1 MVLQGHYLGPP
12 STVPLG
18 HGLEVFE
25 EPCTIKPLEIGSFF
39 STPPPSGFTASS
51 TVSRAPNR
59 NTEPPGVILGRFE
72 YLRALK
78 GIHADSDD
86 FSGFSD
92 SDGDGDEKA
101 KEARRLE
108 GVRRRN
114 VDRFFR
120 VYVYKDSKKPTDD
133 EQMTARAF
141 MSVGSDTAAQYAS
154 SLRGIVKAD
163 FKLTLDGYNSFMA
176 TPNLPLAAST
186 LNQYLVALHQ
196 GIRTRWSF

>member
-1 MVLQGHYLGPP
+1 MRRPRTAPVDSIPLSVRAGLSSSLLTRLLYAQYYDPTSDLSCCYPERLPPHLIEKGGLWVLPPESLPCPFSFVLDSGVKRAIAQMVLQGHYLGPP

-86 FSGFSD
+86 FSTS
-92 SDGDGDEKA
+92 EK
-101 KEARRLE
+101 
-108 GVRRRN
+108 
-114 VDRFFR
+114 F
-120 VYVYKDSKKPTDD
+120 P
-133 EQMTARAF
+133 
-141 MSVGSDTAAQYAS
+141 
-154 SLRGIVKAD
+154 
-163 FKLTLDGYNSFMA
+163 
-176 TPNLPLAAST
+176 
-186 LNQYLVALHQ
+186 
-196 GIRTRWSF
+196 